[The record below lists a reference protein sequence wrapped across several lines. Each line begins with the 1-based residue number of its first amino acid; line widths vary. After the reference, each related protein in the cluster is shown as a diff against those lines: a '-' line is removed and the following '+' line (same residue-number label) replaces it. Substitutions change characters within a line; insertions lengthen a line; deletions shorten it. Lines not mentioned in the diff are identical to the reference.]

1 MAINNAGSAF
11 SNPWWSAQKIYKE
24 PQWTLPKTGFD
35 MSTGAGL
42 ELPSVEDGFYADPSG
57 RKTFSGKPLP
67 YFAKNMFQRGINL
80 SGESSEEGT
89 AAILNWDA
97 QFSGKPLYE
106 WAAMDPSKVDF
117 AALDPDLAKL
127 PADIQQAIRDDW
139 DNYLLGL
146 AGGLNL
152 GGPSGRG
159 DLWEYIPHGYEPVT
173 AGKHGDPLRTH
184 GEYSWRSLNGAQYL
198 PGIGLIL
205 PSKNYR
211 AGDTTFMDKLAP
223 ALILGAVGMGIG
235 QMAGLG
241 VGAASGGA
249 GGAAAGG
256 GAGGAGALAAEG
268 ATGLASLPAAG
279 TWAQTAIPAVG
290 AGAGSWTLP
299 ASLAGIEGATTVA
312 GGFTMADA
320 IRNGMQNLPV
330 DIGDG
335 LTSLVPDGAYDTPLP
350 DTTQW
355 QPPNYPGRK
364 SFLESIKELIK
375 PTPTGLGGGGSG
387 GNGGGMN
394 FSDWLNL
401 GGTVA
406 GIGTSIWSGN
416 KQADAASDAAKL
428 QAAGQAAALEELKRQ
443 FDLSRADQMPWLTAG
458 KDSLAQLS
466 ALMAPGGA
474 LTRKFGAADFEAD
487 PGYQFQLAEGEQAAN
502 RAAAARGGYNSGR
515 TLKELMRY
523 GQGLASTTYQDAYN
537 RYNTDQSNL
546 YNRLAGI
553 AGTGQ
558 TAATTLGNA
567 GANYAANVGNTLT
580 GGANAQAAS
589 RIAGANARTSG
600 YMGAANAITGGI
612 NNYQQSQLLSQLLRK
627 YGA

>member
-1 MAINNAGSAF
+1 MAINTAFLPKSVQAALAANPDLYKRSTTAARDRANSLGFNMSSEGGQTQGYGANILGGDQGSAF
-11 SNPWWSAQKIYKE
+11 ANLGDTWNGQGLLDNQGWVPIDSTIDFTDKDKW
-24 PQWTLPKTGFD
+24 LP
-35 MSTGAGL
+35 GAEQAVLG
-42 ELPSVEDGFYADPSG
+42 AT
-57 RKTFSGKPLP
+57 K
-67 YFAKNMFQRGINL
+67 
-80 SGESSEEGT
+80 
-89 AAILNWDA
+89 WDD
-97 QFSGKPLYE
+97 K
-106 WAAMDPSKVDF
+106 
-117 AALDPDLAKL
+117 
-127 PADIQQAIRDDW
+127 
-139 DNYLLGL
+139 LGL
-146 AGGLNL
+146 LADYGVMDKWGLA
-152 GGPSGRG
+152 PK
-159 DLWEYIPHGYEPVT
+159 
-173 AGKHGDPLRTH
+173 A
-184 GEYSWRSLNGAQYL
+184 
-198 PGIGLIL
+198 
-205 PSKNYR
+205 
-211 AGDTTFMDKLAP
+211 TFMDKLVP
-223 ALILGAVGMGIG
+223 AMILGAGAYGIG
-235 QMAGLG
+235 GGLLNAMNTGGFMPAG
-241 VGAASGGA
+241 GAGFDSATMFSGGGGGLSGGA
-249 GGAAAGG
+249 GGAAGI
-256 GAGGAGALAAEG
+256 GADFVGPPPELGPYGPGLNSGFPTDFVGPPAEYGPYGPGLNDGIAADFVGPPPELNQYPFTPSG
-268 ATGLASLPAAG
+268 EFVGPPSSLSNG
-279 TWAQTAIPAVG
+279 K
-290 AGAGSWTLP
+290 
-299 ASLAGIEGATTVA
+299 SL
-312 GGFTMADA
+312 F
-320 IRNGMQNLPV
+320 Q
-330 DIGDG
+330 
-335 LTSLVPDGAYDTPLP
+335 
-350 DTTQW
+350 
-355 QPPNYPGRK
+355 
-364 SFLESIKELIK
+364 SIKDLIK
-375 PTPTGLGGGGSG
+375 TPTPSGGGSGGGG

-580 GGANAQAAS
+580 GGADAQAAS

-612 NNYQQSQLLSQLLRK
+612 NNYQQSQLLSQLLRQ

>member
-1 MAINNAGSAF
+1 MAINTSFLPKNVQAAIAGNPDLYKRSITDAPDRARDLVIDMGNWSGEGSSQPTPQSGIASYWGVNTGNGSTSDIGSTYNGRRLYDLNGSPWQMADSTVDFSTKNWKPGAEQAVLGSA
-11 SNPWWSAQKIYKE
+11 K
-24 PQWTLPKTGFD
+24 
-35 MSTGAGL
+35 
-42 ELPSVEDGFYADPSG
+42 
-57 RKTFSGKPLP
+57 
-67 YFAKNMFQRGINL
+67 
-80 SGESSEEGT
+80 
-89 AAILNWDA
+89 WDD
-97 QFSGKPLYE
+97 Q
-106 WAAMDPSKVDF
+106 
-117 AALDPDLAKL
+117 
-127 PADIQQAIRDDW
+127 
-139 DNYLLGL
+139 
-146 AGGLNL
+146 
-152 GGPSGRG
+152 
-159 DLWEYIPHGYEPVT
+159 
-173 AGKHGDPLRTH
+173 
-184 GEYSWRSLNGAQYL
+184 
-198 PGIGLIL
+198 IGLMFNNDVISKYWIPDE
-205 PSKNYR
+205 PS
-211 AGDTTFMDKLAP
+211 FMDRLVP
-223 ALILGAVGMGIG
+223 AMILGAVGMGVG

-241 VGAASGGA
+241 AGAAS
-249 GGAAAGG
+249 G

-299 ASLAGIEGATTVA
+299 ASLAGIEGATAA

-355 QPPNYPGRK
+355 HPPNYPGRK
-364 SFLESIKELIK
+364 SFFESIKELIK
-375 PTPTGLGGGGSG
+375 PTPSGPGGGGAG
-387 GNGGGMN
+387 GSGGGMN

-401 GGTVA
+401 GGTIA

-612 NNYQQSQLLSQLLRK
+612 NNYQQSQLLSQLLRQ

>member
-1 MAINNAGSAF
+1 MAINTSFLPKNVQAAIAA
-11 SNPWWSAQKIYKE
+11 NPDLYKRSTTVAPDRATSAQF
-24 PQWTLPKTGFD
+24 T
-35 MSTGAGL
+35 MSGGEGVEGVTPGWQDEGAFN
-42 ELPSVEDGFYADPSG
+42 VK
-57 RKTFSGKPLP
+57 R
-67 YFAKNMFQRGINL
+67 
-80 SGESSEEGT
+80 
-89 AAILNWDA
+89 LNDA
-97 QFSGKPLYE
+97 N
-106 WAAMDPSKVDF
+106 
-117 AALDPDLAKL
+117 
-127 PADIQQAIRDDW
+127 R
-139 DNYLLGL
+139 
-146 AGGLNL
+146 
-152 GGPSGRG
+152 
-159 DLWEYIPHGYEPVT
+159 IP
-173 AGKHGDPLRTH
+173 GDPLRGYVPIDTTWDFSDKH
-184 GEYSWRSLNGAQYL
+184 KWLPGAQEAILNSAKWDDTAGLLVDYGVVDKY
-198 PGIGLIL
+198 GIA
-205 PSKNYR
+205 PKDS
-211 AGDTTFMDKLAP
+211 FMDKLVP
-223 ALILGAVGMGIG
+223 ALILGAVGMGVG

-241 VGAASGGA
+241 AGSASGGA

-256 GAGGAGALAAEG
+256 GAGGAGALAAKG

-364 SFLESIKELIK
+364 SFFESIKELIK
-375 PTPTGLGGGGSG
+375 QTPTGPGGGGDG
-387 GNGGGMN
+387 GSGGGMN

-401 GGTVA
+401 GGTIA

-537 RYNTDQSNL
+537 RYNTDQTNL

-612 NNYQQSQLLSQLLRK
+612 NNYQQSQLLSQLLRQ

>member
-1 MAINNAGSAF
+1 MAINTSFLPKNVQAAIAANPDLYKRSITPAMDRAHGRTFNLGSEDEQTKGWGLMGPAGRIELADAWNGQGLLDNLGWVPLDNTIDFTDRRKWKPGAEQAILGATKWVDNAGLLADYGVMDKWAV
-11 SNPWWSAQKIYKE
+11 P
-24 PQWTLPKTGFD
+24 PKD
-35 MSTGAGL
+35 S
-42 ELPSVEDGFYADPSG
+42 
-57 RKTFSGKPLP
+57 
-67 YFAKNMFQRGINL
+67 
-80 SGESSEEGT
+80 
-89 AAILNWDA
+89 
-97 QFSGKPLYE
+97 
-106 WAAMDPSKVDF
+106 
-117 AALDPDLAKL
+117 
-127 PADIQQAIRDDW
+127 
-139 DNYLLGL
+139 
-146 AGGLNL
+146 
-152 GGPSGRG
+152 
-159 DLWEYIPHGYEPVT
+159 
-173 AGKHGDPLRTH
+173 
-184 GEYSWRSLNGAQYL
+184 
-198 PGIGLIL
+198 
-205 PSKNYR
+205 
-211 AGDTTFMDKLAP
+211 FMDKLVP
-223 ALILGAVGMGIG
+223 GLILSAVGMGIG

-241 VGAASGGA
+241 A
-249 GGAAAGG
+249 GAAAGG

-375 PTPTGLGGGGSG
+375 PTPTGPGGGGSG

-474 LTRKFGAADFEAD
+474 LTRKFSAADFEAD

-502 RAAAARGGYNSGR
+502 RAAAARGGFNSGR

-523 GQGLASTTYQDAYN
+523 GQGLANTTYQDAYN

-558 TAATTLGNA
+558 TAATTLGDA

-580 GGANAQAAS
+580 GGATAQAAS

-600 YMGAANAITGGI
+600 YMGAANAITG
-612 NNYQQSQLLSQLLRK
+612 
-627 YGA
+627 

>member
-1 MAINNAGSAF
+1 
-11 SNPWWSAQKIYKE
+11 
-24 PQWTLPKTGFD
+24 
-35 MSTGAGL
+35 
-42 ELPSVEDGFYADPSG
+42 
-57 RKTFSGKPLP
+57 
-67 YFAKNMFQRGINL
+67 
-80 SGESSEEGT
+80 
-89 AAILNWDA
+89 
-97 QFSGKPLYE
+97 
-106 WAAMDPSKVDF
+106 
-117 AALDPDLAKL
+117 
-127 PADIQQAIRDDW
+127 
-139 DNYLLGL
+139 
-146 AGGLNL
+146 
-152 GGPSGRG
+152 
-159 DLWEYIPHGYEPVT
+159 
-173 AGKHGDPLRTH
+173 
-184 GEYSWRSLNGAQYL
+184 
-198 PGIGLIL
+198 
-205 PSKNYR
+205 
-211 AGDTTFMDKLAP
+211 
-223 ALILGAVGMGIG
+223 
-235 QMAGLG
+235 
-241 VGAASGGA
+241 
-249 GGAAAGG
+249 
-256 GAGGAGALAAEG
+256 
-268 ATGLASLPAAG
+268 
-279 TWAQTAIPAVG
+279 
-290 AGAGSWTLP
+290 
-299 ASLAGIEGATTVA
+299 
-312 GGFTMADA
+312 
-320 IRNGMQNLPV
+320 
-330 DIGDG
+330 
-335 LTSLVPDGAYDTPLP
+335 
-350 DTTQW
+350 
-355 QPPNYPGRK
+355 
-364 SFLESIKELIK
+364 
-375 PTPTGLGGGGSG
+375 
-387 GNGGGMN
+387 MN

-458 KDSLAQLS
+458 KDSLAQLA

-612 NNYQQSQLLSQLLRK
+612 NNYQQSQLLSQLLRQ

>member
-1 MAINNAGSAF
+1 MAINTSFLPKNVQAAIAANPDLYKRSITPAMDRAHGRTFNLGSEDEQTKGWGLMGPADPDTLKGSTRIELADAWNGQGLLDNLGWVPLDNTIDFTDRRKWKPGAEQAILGATKWVDNAGLLADYGVMDKWAV
-11 SNPWWSAQKIYKE
+11 P
-24 PQWTLPKTGFD
+24 PKD
-35 MSTGAGL
+35 S
-42 ELPSVEDGFYADPSG
+42 
-57 RKTFSGKPLP
+57 
-67 YFAKNMFQRGINL
+67 
-80 SGESSEEGT
+80 
-89 AAILNWDA
+89 
-97 QFSGKPLYE
+97 
-106 WAAMDPSKVDF
+106 
-117 AALDPDLAKL
+117 
-127 PADIQQAIRDDW
+127 
-139 DNYLLGL
+139 
-146 AGGLNL
+146 
-152 GGPSGRG
+152 
-159 DLWEYIPHGYEPVT
+159 
-173 AGKHGDPLRTH
+173 
-184 GEYSWRSLNGAQYL
+184 
-198 PGIGLIL
+198 
-205 PSKNYR
+205 
-211 AGDTTFMDKLAP
+211 FMDKLVP
-223 ALILGAVGMGIG
+223 GLILGAVGMGIG

-241 VGAASGGA
+241 A
-249 GGAAAGG
+249 GAAAGG

-299 ASLAGIEGATTVA
+299 ASLAGIEGATAA

-355 QPPNYPGRK
+355 QPTNYPGRK
-364 SFLESIKELIK
+364 SFLESIKDLIK
-375 PTPTGLGGGGSG
+375 TPTPPGGGTGGSG

-458 KDSLAQLS
+458 KDSLAQLA
-466 ALMAPGGA
+466 ALMAPGGE
-474 LTRKFGAADFEAD
+474 LTRKFSAADFEAD

-537 RYNTDQSNL
+537 RYNTDQTNL

-558 TAATTLGNA
+558 TAATTLGDA

-580 GGANAQAAS
+580 GGATAQAAS

-612 NNYQQSQLLSQLLRK
+612 NNYQQSQWLSQLLRK

>member
-1 MAINNAGSAF
+1 MAINTSFLPKNVQAAIAGNPDLYKRSITDAPDRARDLVIDMGNWSGEGSSQPTPQSGIASYWGVNTGNGSTSDIGSTYNGRRLYDLNGSPWKMADSTVDFTDKKRWMPGAEQAVLGSA
-11 SNPWWSAQKIYKE
+11 K
-24 PQWTLPKTGFD
+24 
-35 MSTGAGL
+35 
-42 ELPSVEDGFYADPSG
+42 
-57 RKTFSGKPLP
+57 
-67 YFAKNMFQRGINL
+67 
-80 SGESSEEGT
+80 
-89 AAILNWDA
+89 WDD
-97 QFSGKPLYE
+97 Q
-106 WAAMDPSKVDF
+106 
-117 AALDPDLAKL
+117 
-127 PADIQQAIRDDW
+127 
-139 DNYLLGL
+139 
-146 AGGLNL
+146 
-152 GGPSGRG
+152 
-159 DLWEYIPHGYEPVT
+159 
-173 AGKHGDPLRTH
+173 
-184 GEYSWRSLNGAQYL
+184 
-198 PGIGLIL
+198 IGLMFNNDVISKYWIPDE
-205 PSKNYR
+205 PS
-211 AGDTTFMDKLAP
+211 FMDKLVP
-223 ALILGAVGMGIG
+223 ALILGAVGMGVG

-241 VGAASGGA
+241 AGAASGGA

-375 PTPTGLGGGGSG
+375 PTPTGPGGGGSS

-401 GGTVA
+401 GGTIA

-428 QAAGQAAALEELKRQ
+428 QEAGQAAALEELKRQ

-466 ALMAPGGA
+466 ALMAPGGE
-474 LTRKFGAADFEAD
+474 LTRKFSAADFEAD

-515 TLKELMRY
+515 TLKELLRY
-523 GQGLASTTYQDAYN
+523 GQGLANTTYQDAYN

-612 NNYQQSQLLSQLLRK
+612 NNYQQSQLLSQLLRQ

>member
-1 MAINNAGSAF
+1 MAINTSF
-11 SNPWWSAQKIYKE
+11 
-24 PQWTLPKTGFD
+24 LPKSVQAAIAGNPD
-35 MSTGAGL
+35 LYKRSTTAARDRANSL
-42 ELPSVEDGFYADPSG
+42 
-57 RKTFSGKPLP
+57 TF
-67 YFAKNMFQRGINL
+67 NM
-80 SGESSEEGT
+80 SGEGGQTQGYGANVLGGNGT
-89 AAILNWDA
+89 GQGSVWANLGDTWNGQGLLDNQGWVPLDSGIDFTDKDKWLPGAEQAVLGATKWDD
-97 QFSGKPLYE
+97 K
-106 WAAMDPSKVDF
+106 
-117 AALDPDLAKL
+117 
-127 PADIQQAIRDDW
+127 
-139 DNYLLGL
+139 LGL
-146 AGGLNL
+146 LADYGVMDKWGLA
-152 GGPSGRG
+152 PK
-159 DLWEYIPHGYEPVT
+159 
-173 AGKHGDPLRTH
+173 A
-184 GEYSWRSLNGAQYL
+184 
-198 PGIGLIL
+198 
-205 PSKNYR
+205 
-211 AGDTTFMDKLAP
+211 TFMDKLVP
-223 ALILGAVGMGIG
+223 GLILGAVGMGVG

-241 VGAASGGA
+241 AGSAAGGA

-299 ASLAGIEGATTVA
+299 ASLAGIEGATAA

-335 LTSLVPDGAYDTPLP
+335 ITSLVPDGAYDTPLP

-364 SFLESIKELIK
+364 SFLESIKDLIK
-375 PTPTGLGGGGSG
+375 TPTPSGGGSGGSG

-458 KDSLAQLS
+458 KDSLAQLA
-466 ALMAPGGA
+466 ALMVPGGE
-474 LTRKFGAADFEAD
+474 LTRKFSAADFEAD
-487 PGYQFQLAEGEQAAN
+487 PGYQFQIAEGEQAAN

-612 NNYQQSQLLSQLLRK
+612 NNYQQSQLLSQLLRQ

>member
-1 MAINNAGSAF
+1 MAINTSFLPKNVQAAIAANPDLYKRSITPAMDRAHGRTFNLGSEDEQTKGWGLMGPADPDTLKGSTRIELADAWNGQGLLDNLGWVPLDNTIDFTDRRKWKPGAEQAILGATKWVDNAGLLADYGVMDKWAV
-11 SNPWWSAQKIYKE
+11 P
-24 PQWTLPKTGFD
+24 PKD
-35 MSTGAGL
+35 S
-42 ELPSVEDGFYADPSG
+42 
-57 RKTFSGKPLP
+57 
-67 YFAKNMFQRGINL
+67 
-80 SGESSEEGT
+80 
-89 AAILNWDA
+89 
-97 QFSGKPLYE
+97 
-106 WAAMDPSKVDF
+106 
-117 AALDPDLAKL
+117 
-127 PADIQQAIRDDW
+127 
-139 DNYLLGL
+139 
-146 AGGLNL
+146 
-152 GGPSGRG
+152 
-159 DLWEYIPHGYEPVT
+159 
-173 AGKHGDPLRTH
+173 
-184 GEYSWRSLNGAQYL
+184 
-198 PGIGLIL
+198 
-205 PSKNYR
+205 
-211 AGDTTFMDKLAP
+211 FMDKLVP
-223 ALILGAVGMGIG
+223 GLILSAVGMGIG

-241 VGAASGGA
+241 A
-249 GGAAAGG
+249 GAAAGG

-299 ASLAGIEGATTVA
+299 ASLAGIEGATAA

-364 SFLESIKELIK
+364 SFFESIKELIK
-375 PTPTGLGGGGSG
+375 QTPTGPGGGGDG
-387 GNGGGMN
+387 GSGGGMN

-401 GGTVA
+401 GGTIA

-612 NNYQQSQLLSQLLRK
+612 NNYQQSQLLSQLLRQ

>member
-1 MAINNAGSAF
+1 MAINTSFLPKNVQAAIAANPDLYKRSITPAMDRAHGRTFNLGSEDEQTKGWGLMGPADPDTLKGSTRIELADAWNGQGLLDNLGWVPLDNTIDFTDRRKWKPGAEQAILGATKWVDNAGLLADYGVMDKWAV
-11 SNPWWSAQKIYKE
+11 P
-24 PQWTLPKTGFD
+24 PKD
-35 MSTGAGL
+35 S
-42 ELPSVEDGFYADPSG
+42 
-57 RKTFSGKPLP
+57 
-67 YFAKNMFQRGINL
+67 
-80 SGESSEEGT
+80 
-89 AAILNWDA
+89 
-97 QFSGKPLYE
+97 
-106 WAAMDPSKVDF
+106 
-117 AALDPDLAKL
+117 
-127 PADIQQAIRDDW
+127 
-139 DNYLLGL
+139 
-146 AGGLNL
+146 
-152 GGPSGRG
+152 
-159 DLWEYIPHGYEPVT
+159 
-173 AGKHGDPLRTH
+173 
-184 GEYSWRSLNGAQYL
+184 
-198 PGIGLIL
+198 
-205 PSKNYR
+205 
-211 AGDTTFMDKLAP
+211 FMDKLVP
-223 ALILGAVGMGIG
+223 GLILGAASYGIG
-235 QMAGLG
+235 GGLLSAMNTGGFMPAG
-241 VGAASGGA
+241 GAAFDSATMFSGGGGLSGGA
-249 GGAAAGG
+249 GGAVAGG
-256 GAGGAGALAAEG
+256 GAGGAAEAGGKTLAQTLSELGPYNASGPMSIPGGQTFVPGIGLSEGAL
-268 ATGLASLPAAG
+268 S
-279 TWAQTAIPAVG
+279 V
-290 AGAGSWTLP
+290 AGS
-299 ASLAGIEGATTVA
+299 G
-312 GGFTMADA
+312 
-320 IRNGMQNLPV
+320 
-330 DIGDG
+330 
-335 LTSLVPDGAYDTPLP
+335 
-350 DTTQW
+350 
-355 QPPNYPGRK
+355 
-364 SFLESIKELIK
+364 
-375 PTPTGLGGGGSG
+375 GLGGAASLGSGLLASTLPGPTASPSFFQQIKDLIKTPTPSGGGPGGSS

-612 NNYQQSQLLSQLLRK
+612 NNYQQSQLLSQLLRQ

>member
-1 MAINNAGSAF
+1 MAINTSFLPKNVQAAIAANPDLYKRSITPAMDRAHGRTFNLGSEDEQTKGWGLMGPADPDTLKGSTRIELADAWNGQGLLDNLGWVPLDNTIDFTDRRKWKPGAEQAILGATKWVDNAGLLADYGVMDKWAV
-11 SNPWWSAQKIYKE
+11 P
-24 PQWTLPKTGFD
+24 PKD
-35 MSTGAGL
+35 S
-42 ELPSVEDGFYADPSG
+42 
-57 RKTFSGKPLP
+57 
-67 YFAKNMFQRGINL
+67 
-80 SGESSEEGT
+80 
-89 AAILNWDA
+89 
-97 QFSGKPLYE
+97 
-106 WAAMDPSKVDF
+106 
-117 AALDPDLAKL
+117 
-127 PADIQQAIRDDW
+127 
-139 DNYLLGL
+139 
-146 AGGLNL
+146 
-152 GGPSGRG
+152 
-159 DLWEYIPHGYEPVT
+159 
-173 AGKHGDPLRTH
+173 
-184 GEYSWRSLNGAQYL
+184 
-198 PGIGLIL
+198 
-205 PSKNYR
+205 
-211 AGDTTFMDKLAP
+211 FMDKLVP
-223 ALILGAVGMGIG
+223 GLILGAAAYGIG
-235 QMAGLG
+235 GGLLSAMNTGGFMPAG
-241 VGAASGGA
+241 GAAFDSATMFSGGGGLSGGA
-249 GGAAAGG
+249 GGAVAGG

-355 QPPNYPGRK
+355 HPPNYPGRK

-375 PTPTGLGGGGSG
+375 PTPSGPGGGGDG
-387 GNGGGMN
+387 GSGGGMN

-401 GGTVA
+401 GDTVA

-458 KDSLAQLS
+458 KDSLAQLA

-487 PGYQFQLAEGEQAAN
+487 PGYRFQLAEGEQAAN
-502 RAAAARGGYNSGR
+502 RAAAARGGFNSGR

-612 NNYQQSQLLSQLLRK
+612 NNYQQSQLLSQLLRQ

>member
-1 MAINNAGSAF
+1 MAINTSFLPKNVQAAIAANPDLYKRSITPAMDRAHGRTFNLGSEDEQTKGWGLMGPADPDTLKGSTRIELADAWNGQGLLDNLGWVPLDNTIDFTDRRKWKPGAEQAILGATKWVDNAGLLADYGVMDKWAV
-11 SNPWWSAQKIYKE
+11 P
-24 PQWTLPKTGFD
+24 PKD
-35 MSTGAGL
+35 S
-42 ELPSVEDGFYADPSG
+42 
-57 RKTFSGKPLP
+57 
-67 YFAKNMFQRGINL
+67 
-80 SGESSEEGT
+80 
-89 AAILNWDA
+89 
-97 QFSGKPLYE
+97 
-106 WAAMDPSKVDF
+106 
-117 AALDPDLAKL
+117 
-127 PADIQQAIRDDW
+127 
-139 DNYLLGL
+139 
-146 AGGLNL
+146 
-152 GGPSGRG
+152 
-159 DLWEYIPHGYEPVT
+159 
-173 AGKHGDPLRTH
+173 
-184 GEYSWRSLNGAQYL
+184 
-198 PGIGLIL
+198 
-205 PSKNYR
+205 
-211 AGDTTFMDKLAP
+211 FMDKLVP
-223 ALILGAVGMGIG
+223 GLILGAVGMGIG

-241 VGAASGGA
+241 AGAASGGA
-249 GGAAAGG
+249 GGAAAG
-256 GAGGAGALAAEG
+256 GGAGALAAEG

-375 PTPTGLGGGGSG
+375 PTPTGPGGGGSG

-458 KDSLAQLS
+458 KDSLAQLA

-502 RAAAARGGYNSGR
+502 RAAAARGGFNSGR

-612 NNYQQSQLLSQLLRK
+612 NNYQQSQLLSQLLRQ

>member
-1 MAINNAGSAF
+1 MPGAEQAVLGSA
-11 SNPWWSAQKIYKE
+11 K
-24 PQWTLPKTGFD
+24 
-35 MSTGAGL
+35 
-42 ELPSVEDGFYADPSG
+42 
-57 RKTFSGKPLP
+57 
-67 YFAKNMFQRGINL
+67 
-80 SGESSEEGT
+80 
-89 AAILNWDA
+89 WDD
-97 QFSGKPLYE
+97 Q
-106 WAAMDPSKVDF
+106 
-117 AALDPDLAKL
+117 
-127 PADIQQAIRDDW
+127 
-139 DNYLLGL
+139 
-146 AGGLNL
+146 
-152 GGPSGRG
+152 
-159 DLWEYIPHGYEPVT
+159 
-173 AGKHGDPLRTH
+173 
-184 GEYSWRSLNGAQYL
+184 
-198 PGIGLIL
+198 IGLMFNNDVISKYWIPDE
-205 PSKNYR
+205 PS
-211 AGDTTFMDKLAP
+211 FMDKLVP
-223 ALILGAVGMGIG
+223 ALILGAVGMGVG

-241 VGAASGGA
+241 AGAASGGA

-375 PTPTGLGGGGSG
+375 PTPTGPGGGGS
-387 GNGGGMN
+387 GGGMN

-401 GGTVA
+401 GGTIA

-502 RAAAARGGYNSGR
+502 RAAAARGGFNSGR

-523 GQGLASTTYQDAYN
+523 GQGLANTTYQDAYN

-558 TAATTLGNA
+558 TAATTLGDA

-580 GGANAQAAS
+580 VGASAQAAS

-612 NNYQQSQLLSQLLRK
+612 NNYQQSQLLSQLLRQ

>member
-1 MAINNAGSAF
+1 MAINTSFLPKNVQAAIAANPDLYKRSITPAMDRAHGRTFNLGSEDEQTKGWGLMGPADPDTLKGSTRIELADAWNGQGLLDNLGWVPLDNTIDFTDRRKWKPGAEQAILGATKWVDNAGLLADYGVMDKWAV
-11 SNPWWSAQKIYKE
+11 P
-24 PQWTLPKTGFD
+24 PKD
-35 MSTGAGL
+35 S
-42 ELPSVEDGFYADPSG
+42 
-57 RKTFSGKPLP
+57 
-67 YFAKNMFQRGINL
+67 
-80 SGESSEEGT
+80 
-89 AAILNWDA
+89 
-97 QFSGKPLYE
+97 
-106 WAAMDPSKVDF
+106 
-117 AALDPDLAKL
+117 
-127 PADIQQAIRDDW
+127 
-139 DNYLLGL
+139 
-146 AGGLNL
+146 
-152 GGPSGRG
+152 
-159 DLWEYIPHGYEPVT
+159 
-173 AGKHGDPLRTH
+173 
-184 GEYSWRSLNGAQYL
+184 
-198 PGIGLIL
+198 
-205 PSKNYR
+205 
-211 AGDTTFMDKLAP
+211 FMDKLVP
-223 ALILGAVGMGIG
+223 GLILGAVGMGIG

-241 VGAASGGA
+241 A
-249 GGAAAGG
+249 GAAAGG

-299 ASLAGIEGATTVA
+299 ASLAGIEGATAA

-364 SFLESIKELIK
+364 SFLESIKELVK
-375 PTPTGLGGGGSG
+375 PTPTGPGGGGSG

-558 TAATTLGNA
+558 TAATTLGDA

-580 GGANAQAAS
+580 GGATAQAAS

-612 NNYQQSQLLSQLLRK
+612 NNYQQSQLLSQLLRQ

>member
-1 MAINNAGSAF
+1 
-11 SNPWWSAQKIYKE
+11 
-24 PQWTLPKTGFD
+24 
-35 MSTGAGL
+35 
-42 ELPSVEDGFYADPSG
+42 
-57 RKTFSGKPLP
+57 
-67 YFAKNMFQRGINL
+67 
-80 SGESSEEGT
+80 
-89 AAILNWDA
+89 
-97 QFSGKPLYE
+97 
-106 WAAMDPSKVDF
+106 
-117 AALDPDLAKL
+117 
-127 PADIQQAIRDDW
+127 
-139 DNYLLGL
+139 
-146 AGGLNL
+146 
-152 GGPSGRG
+152 
-159 DLWEYIPHGYEPVT
+159 
-173 AGKHGDPLRTH
+173 
-184 GEYSWRSLNGAQYL
+184 
-198 PGIGLIL
+198 
-205 PSKNYR
+205 
-211 AGDTTFMDKLAP
+211 MDKLVP
-223 ALILGAVGMGIG
+223 GLILGAASYGIG
-235 QMAGLG
+235 GGLLSAMNTG
-241 VGAASGGA
+241 GFMPAVGAAFDSATMFSGGGGLLGGA
-249 GGAAAGG
+249 GGAVAGG

-299 ASLAGIEGATTVA
+299 ASLAGIEGATAA

-375 PTPTGLGGGGSG
+375 PTPTGPGGGGSG
-387 GNGGGMN
+387 GNGSGMN

-612 NNYQQSQLLSQLLRK
+612 NNYQQSQLLSQLLRQ

>member
-1 MAINNAGSAF
+1 MAINTSFLPKNVQAAIAANPDLYKRSITPAMDRAHGRTFNLGSEDEQTKGWGLMGPADPDTLKGSTRIELADAWNGQGLLDNLGWVPLDNTIDFTDRRKWKPGAEQAILGATKWVDNAGLLADYGVMDKWAV
-11 SNPWWSAQKIYKE
+11 P
-24 PQWTLPKTGFD
+24 PKD
-35 MSTGAGL
+35 S
-42 ELPSVEDGFYADPSG
+42 
-57 RKTFSGKPLP
+57 
-67 YFAKNMFQRGINL
+67 
-80 SGESSEEGT
+80 
-89 AAILNWDA
+89 
-97 QFSGKPLYE
+97 
-106 WAAMDPSKVDF
+106 
-117 AALDPDLAKL
+117 
-127 PADIQQAIRDDW
+127 
-139 DNYLLGL
+139 
-146 AGGLNL
+146 
-152 GGPSGRG
+152 
-159 DLWEYIPHGYEPVT
+159 
-173 AGKHGDPLRTH
+173 
-184 GEYSWRSLNGAQYL
+184 
-198 PGIGLIL
+198 
-205 PSKNYR
+205 
-211 AGDTTFMDKLAP
+211 FMDKLVP
-223 ALILGAVGMGIG
+223 GLILGAVGMGIG

-241 VGAASGGA
+241 A
-249 GGAAAGG
+249 GAAAGG

-299 ASLAGIEGATTVA
+299 ASLAGIEGATTAA

-355 QPPNYPGRK
+355 HPPNYPGRK

-375 PTPTGLGGGGSG
+375 PTPTGPGGGGSG

-394 FSDWLNL
+394 FSDLLNL

-558 TAATTLGNA
+558 TAATTLGDA

-580 GGANAQAAS
+580 GGATAQAAS

-612 NNYQQSQLLSQLLRK
+612 NNYQQSQFLSQLLRK

>member
-1 MAINNAGSAF
+1 
-11 SNPWWSAQKIYKE
+11 
-24 PQWTLPKTGFD
+24 
-35 MSTGAGL
+35 
-42 ELPSVEDGFYADPSG
+42 
-57 RKTFSGKPLP
+57 
-67 YFAKNMFQRGINL
+67 
-80 SGESSEEGT
+80 
-89 AAILNWDA
+89 
-97 QFSGKPLYE
+97 
-106 WAAMDPSKVDF
+106 
-117 AALDPDLAKL
+117 
-127 PADIQQAIRDDW
+127 
-139 DNYLLGL
+139 
-146 AGGLNL
+146 
-152 GGPSGRG
+152 
-159 DLWEYIPHGYEPVT
+159 
-173 AGKHGDPLRTH
+173 
-184 GEYSWRSLNGAQYL
+184 
-198 PGIGLIL
+198 
-205 PSKNYR
+205 
-211 AGDTTFMDKLAP
+211 MDKLAP

-375 PTPTGLGGGGSG
+375 PTPSGPGGGGDG
-387 GNGGGMN
+387 GSGGGMN

-612 NNYQQSQLLSQLLRK
+612 NNYQQSQLLSQLLRQ